1 MTEIKDTER
10 ELQLFRLRLSV
21 AGLVVFICFGLLMLR
36 FFWLQAIRHDEYW
49 ERAESNRISV
59 VPAVPNRGL
68 IVDRNGV
75 VLARNFSA
83 YTLEITPSKITRPL
97 DTVIDELAQLVDIQS
112 RDRKRFR
119 RLLEESK
126 TFESLPIRTRLTDE
140 EVARFAAQRYRFP
153 GVDIQAR
160 LFRQYPLGQTASHM
174 IGYIGRVNK
183 KEAERLEESEDAAN
197 YRGTEYI
204 GKEGLEKSYERE
216 LHGITGY
223 DEIEVSA
230 GGRANRT
237 LSRHSPTPGNN
248 LILSVD
254 IELQKIVEKAFGD
267 RRGALVAIEPET
279 GDILAYV
286 SMPTFDPNLF
296 VEGIDTKSWEEL
308 NTSLDKPLLNRP
320 LIGSYPPGST
330 FKPYMALASLELGK
344 RTPEMAI
351 SDPGYFWFGNNK
363 FRDDKEGGHGR
374 VDMYRSIVQS
384 CNTYYYNLANDL
396 GIDAIHDFMKPFG
409 FGQLTGIDLE
419 NERRGVLPSA
429 AWKRAT
435 FKRPELQKWYA
446 GETISVGIGQG
457 YNSFTPLQLAHA
469 VSNLANNGVVMK
481 PHLVKSVEDASTK
494 VRSLTV
500 PKESYRIPLKPENV
514 EVVKN
519 AMIGVTKEGTS
530 ARSFANAP
538 YISGGKTGTA
548 QAAAMSKTVK
558 YDASKISERLR
569 DHSLYIAFAP
579 ADKPKIA
586 LAVIVENAGFG
597 AAAAAPIARLAIDYY
612 LLGKRPEE
620 PVAKVDGS
628 LNGQPGPVPATAPD
642 LVKPA
647 EPGAPAVPAVPAKP
661 GTSAPAPSTA
671 PGKPAAAP
679 TAPAAAPTPAT
690 NKPAAV
696 PAASKPA
703 TVAPAASAAP
713 APATTPA
720 NKPATVAPAAPV
732 KPAASATPAA
742 TPAATIGATIGAT
755 TAATTPA
762 ANATGTAAAKPTPQ
776 PAPQPAPAPAKPAAA
791 TAATAPATRAT
802 NVSKPAAGTRSDDRS
817 EP

>member
-10 ELQLFRLRLSV
+10 ELQLFRMRLSV

-36 FFWLQAIRHDEYW
+36 FLWLQAIRHSEYF
-49 ERAESNRISV
+49 ERAESNRISI

-68 IVDRNGV
+68 IIDRNGV

-83 YTLEITPSKITRPL
+83 YTLEITPAKIDRNL
-97 DTVIDELAQLVDIQS
+97 DTVIDELSQLVDIQPK
-112 RDRKRFR
+112 DRKRFR
-119 RLLEESK
+119 RLMEESK

-183 KEAERLEESEDAAN
+183 AEAERLEASEDGAN

-204 GKEGLEKSYERE
+204 GKEGLEKSYEKE

-230 GGRANRT
+230 GGRAVRN
-237 LSRHSPTPGNN
+237 LSRTAPTAGNN

-296 VEGIDTKSWEEL
+296 VEGIDAKSWEEL

-344 RTPEMAI
+344 RTPEQAI

-374 VDMYRSIVQS
+374 VDMYKSIVQS

-419 NERRGVLPSA
+419 NERRGVLPSVE
-429 AWKRAT
+429 WKRNT
-435 FKRPELQKWYA
+435 YKRPEQQKWYA

-469 VSNLANNGVVMK
+469 VANLSNNGVVMK
-481 PHLVKSVEDASTK
+481 PHLVKMVENGTNKSRK
-494 VRSLTV
+494 LTV
-500 PKESYRIPLKPENV
+500 PKESYRIPLKQDNIDF
-514 EVVKN
+514 VKQ

-538 YISGGKTGTA
+538 YVSGGKTGTA
-548 QAAAMSKTVK
+548 QAAAMSKSVK
-558 YDASKISERLR
+558 YDASKIAERLR

-620 PVAKVDGS
+620 PAK
-628 LNGQPGPVPATAPD
+628 P
-642 LVKPA
+642 VKPVIT
-647 EPGAPAVPAVPAKP
+647 EV
-661 GTSAPAPSTA
+661 S
-671 PGKPAAAP
+671 
-679 TAPAAAPTPAT
+679 APAAAVVTPA
-690 NKPAAV
+690 
-696 PAASKPA
+696 
-703 TVAPAASAAP
+703 SA
-713 APATTPA
+713 
-720 NKPATVAPAAPV
+720 
-732 KPAASATPAA
+732 
-742 TPAATIGATIGAT
+742 

-762 ANATGTAAAKPTPQ
+762 ASSKPASAVVPATATIAATAVAPKPAASAAPSA
-776 PAPQPAPAPAKPAAA
+776 PAPQKPVPAPAAPAAAVVPSVPAAPGANTPSNSTPGTVNKPPAKPASS
-791 TAATAPATRAT
+791 
-802 NVSKPAAGTRSDDRS
+802 NVSTGSAQ
-817 EP
+817 

>member
-10 ELQLFRLRLSV
+10 ELQLFRMRLSV

-36 FFWLQAIRHDEYW
+36 FLWLQAIRHSEYF
-49 ERAESNRISV
+49 ERAESNRISI

-68 IVDRNGV
+68 IIDRNGV

-83 YTLEITPSKITRPL
+83 YTLEITPAKIERNL
-97 DTVIDELAQLVDIQS
+97 DTVIDELSQLVDIQPK
-112 RDRKRFR
+112 DRKRFR
-119 RLLEESK
+119 RLMEESK
-126 TFESLPIRTRLTDE
+126 TFESLPIRTRLSDE

-183 KEAERLEESEDAAN
+183 SEAERLEASEDGAN

-204 GKEGLEKSYERE
+204 GKEGLEKSYEKE

-230 GGRANRT
+230 GGRAVRN
-237 LSRHSPTPGNN
+237 LSRTAPTAGNN

-254 IELQKIVEKAFGD
+254 IELQKIIEKAFGD

-296 VEGIDTKSWEEL
+296 VEGIDAKSWEEL

-344 RTPEMAI
+344 RTPEQAI
-351 SDPGYFWFGNNK
+351 SDPGFFWFGNNK

-374 VDMYRSIVQS
+374 VDMYKSIVQS

-396 GIDAIHDFMKPFG
+396 GIEAIHDFMKPLG

-419 NERRGVLPSA
+419 NERRGVLPSPE
-429 AWKRAT
+429 WKRNT
-435 FKRPELQKWYA
+435 YKRPEQQKWYA

-469 VSNLANNGVVMK
+469 VSNLSNNGIVMK
-481 PHLVKSVEDASTK
+481 PHLVKMVENGTNKARK
-494 VRSLTV
+494 LTV
-500 PKESYRIPLKPENV
+500 PKESYRIPLKQDHIDF
-514 EVVKN
+514 VKQ

-538 YISGGKTGTA
+538 YVSGGKTGTA
-548 QAAAMSKTVK
+548 QAAAMSKSVK
-558 YDASKISERLR
+558 YDASKIAERLR

-597 AAAAAPIARLAIDYY
+597 AAAAAPIARMAIDYY
-612 LLGKRPEE
+612 LLGKRPDE
-620 PVAKVDGS
+620 PAK
-628 LNGQPGPVPATAPD
+628 P
-642 LVKPA
+642 VKPA
-647 EPGAPAVPAVPAKP
+647 ITEV
-661 GTSAPAPSTA
+661 SAPAS
-671 PGKPAAAP
+671 G
-679 TAPAAAPTPAT
+679 
-690 NKPAAV
+690 AAV
-696 PAASKPA
+696 TA
-703 TVAPAASAAP
+703 T
-713 APATTPA
+713 A
-720 NKPATVAPAAPV
+720 NKPATVAPAAANSAAP
-732 KPAASATPAA
+732 KPTAA
-742 TPAATIGATIGAT
+742 AT
-755 TAATTPA
+755 TA
-762 ANATGTAAAKPTPQ
+762 TAPTPQ
-776 PAPQPAPAPAKPAAA
+776 KPSAPAAPPAAVAPPAPP
-791 TAATAPATRAT
+791 TS
-802 NVSKPAAGTRSDDRS
+802 NGSKPAGSTTTGNTNKPPARPAAPANPASSNVSTGSAQ
-817 EP
+817 